1 MVGAEQRHRSGQ
13 AGGRESV
20 HPQPAARHPVLARLE
35 GAVVAVE
42 DDQLSNPVEFARDL
56 TSLLQQPDAEQ
67 MTGLLIG
74 RFQRASGFNR
84 NLLEQIVARHDLL
97 KTIPVVANMDFG
109 HTSPLATLPIG
120 GDVQLIATDNNPEL
134 RVLSH

>member
-1 MVGAEQRHRSGQ
+1 
-13 AGGRESV
+13 
-20 HPQPAARHPVLARLE
+20 
-35 GAVVAVE
+35 VAVE